1 MNLTSYFQPWSLSHI
16 KKIGFEDM
24 KTACENHGTS
34 QYIIINTMNIDEQN
48 CLIKNTINSNHEEKI
63 INEIIDNYE
72 IKKKKIIIYGKNC
85 QDNSV
90 ENKSKQL
97 YNLGFSQI
105 YIYNGGLFEWLL
117 LQDIYGFDEFKTT
130 STVIDLLKYKPYK
143 IL

>member
-1 MNLTSYFQPWSLSHI
+1 MNLSSYFQPWSLSHI

-24 KTACENHGTS
+24 KTACDDKN
-34 QYIIINTMNIDEQN
+34 QYIIINTMDHDEQH
-48 CLIKNTINSNHEEKI
+48 CLIKNTINIHHEEKI

-130 STVIDLLKYKPYK
+130 SNVIDLLKYKPNK

>member
-1 MNLTSYFQPWSLSHI
+1 MNLSSYFQPWSLSNI

-24 KTACENHGTS
+24 KIACDHQN
-34 QYIIINTMNIDEQN
+34 QYIIINTMNYDEQN
-48 CLIKNTINSNHEEKI
+48 CLIKNTININHEEKI

-117 LQDIYGFDEFKTT
+117 LQDIYGCDEFKTT
-130 STVIDLLKYKPYK
+130 TTVIDLLKYKPCK

>member
-1 MNLTSYFQPWSLSHI
+1 MNLSSYFQPWSLSHI
-16 KKIGFEDM
+16 QKIGFEDM
-24 KTACENHGTS
+24 KIACDNPS
-34 QYIIINTMNIDEQN
+34 QYIIINTLGYDEQN
-48 CLIKNTINSNHEEKI
+48 CLIKNTININNEEKI

-85 QDNSV
+85 QDNLV

-105 YIYNGGLFEWLL
+105 YIYMGGLFEWML
-117 LQDIYGFDEFKTT
+117 LQDVYGSDEFKTT
-130 STVIDLLKYKPYK
+130 SSVIDILKYKSNK

>member
-1 MNLTSYFQPWSLSHI
+1 MNLISYFQPWSLSHI

-24 KTACENHGTS
+24 KTACDDKT
-34 QYIIINTMNIDEQN
+34 QYIIINTMSYDEQN
-48 CLIKNTINSNHEEKI
+48 CLIKNTINIHNEEKM

-117 LQDIYGFDEFKTT
+117 LQDIYGCDEFKTT
-130 STVIDLLKYKPYK
+130 TTVIDLLKYKPCK

>member
-1 MNLTSYFQPWSLSHI
+1 MNLISYFQPSSFSYI

-24 KTACENHGTS
+24 KTACDDKT
-34 QYIIINTMNIDEQN
+34 QYIIINTMSYDEQN
-48 CLIKNTINSNHEEKI
+48 CLIKNTINIHHEEKI

-97 YNLGFSQI
+97 YHLGFSQI

-117 LQDIYGFDEFKTT
+117 LQDIYGCDEFKTT
-130 STVIDLLKYKPYK
+130 TTVIDLLKYKPCK